1 MRIIAL
7 VTQKGG
13 SGKSTL
19 AASLAVAAKDS
30 REKVFLIDMDPQQSL
45 LKWSATR
52 EEKDI
57 PVETITA
64 GKLPRALATLEQNG
78 IDLVILDTPGTDS
91 VATEAAMKAAD
102 LCVIPARPTVFDIWS
117 SEVTRARLKALGK
130 DYVFVLNQCPPMQDS
145 PRVQDGATA
154 LEAMGGLLTPLIA
167 SRADHQ
173 QAAREGLGVTEFNP
187 YGKAADEMRQLWSS
201 MRRRLAKVKSVAKP
215 TKRVA

>member
-52 EEKDI
+52 GEKDI

-64 GKLPRALATLEQNG
+64 GKLPRALAALEQNG

-117 SEVTRARLKALGK
+117 SEVTRARLKTLGK

-187 YGKAADEMRQLWSS
+187 HGKAADEMRQLWSS
-201 MRRRLAKVKSVAKP
+201 MRRRLAKVKTAAKP
-215 TKRVA
+215 TRRVA